1 MGLNFPI
8 TLSQGTVVGRASLG
22 TGNAEEIPFAQLATS
37 LGVGSTYLMAGSI
50 AGTNTITGTTTG
62 APVLAANQ
70 VVFFL
75 PLNTNTGATTF
86 NRDGTG
92 AKAVLLE
99 GAACVGGELIANIPA
114 ALFYDGTSYHVLT
127 NSSAPSL
134 VSVQNGAY
142 TKLASVAGTNT
153 ITANV
158 SPPTTAYANGQVFS
172 LIPANTNT
180 GATTVNV
187 NGLGAK
193 NLFELIANAP
203 GDDVTLKKAD
213 NHWAEIKSGKVTY
226 RIVGMPDRDFPKVP
240 DHREASYAT
249 VESAVLREM
258 IERTLFSV
266 CNDETRFHLN
276 GVYFESDGSKSRMV
290 STDGHRLSK
299 VERTIA
305 NGPKLSAGIIIPKK
319 GLLEIRRV
327 LDAGPQCKIAIK
339 TPHLFLVQD
348 DIAIAVKLI
357 DAQFP
362 PYEQVIPKDHK
373 RVITIDRMRFIDAL
387 KRAQLMSSETRG
399 VKVAATKDGVT
410 ITSDN
415 PDLGEVREELEAE
428 YNGDAIAIGFNPKY
442 VVELLG
448 QMSSD
453 QITIALGGE
462 LDPGLIRPL
471 TGDDYLGVVM
481 PMRI

>member
-1 MGLNFPI
+1 LAQGIADRKSTMPMLANVLLRTQGKNQILVAATDLN
-8 TLSQGTVVGRASLG
+8 VSL
-22 TGNAEEIPFAQLATS
+22 TAELKS
-37 LGVGSTYLMAGSI
+37 
-50 AGTNTITGTTTG
+50 
-62 APVLAANQ
+62 
-70 VVFFL
+70 
-75 PLNTNTGATTF
+75 TNTG
-86 NRDGTG
+86 
-92 AKAVLLE
+92 E
-99 GAACVGGELIANIPA
+99 GG
-114 ALFYDGTSYHVLT
+114 LT
-127 NSSAPSL
+127 
-134 VSVQNGAY
+134 
-142 TKLASVAGTNT
+142 
-153 ITANV
+153 
-158 SPPTTAYANGQVFS
+158 
-172 LIPANTNT
+172 
-180 GATTVNV
+180 
-187 NGLGAK
+187 LGAK
-193 NLFELIANAP
+193 NLHELVANAP
-203 GDDVTLKKAD
+203 GDEITLKKTD

-240 DHREASYAT
+240 DHREAQYST

-276 GVYFESDGSKSRMV
+276 GVFFESDGTKCRMV

-305 NGPKLSAGIIIPKK
+305 NGPKLTAGIIIPKK

-327 LDAGPQCKIAIK
+327 LDSGPQCKIAIK
-339 TPHLFLVQD
+339 TPHLFIVQE

-373 RVITIDRMRFIDAL
+373 KVITVDRSRFIDAL
-387 KRAQLMSSETRG
+387 RRAQLMSSETRG
-399 VKVAATKDGVT
+399 VKVSATKEGVT

-428 YNGDAIAIGFNPKY
+428 YNGDTIAIGFNPKY
-442 VVELLG
+442 VVELLT
-448 QMSSD
+448 QMSCD
-453 QITIALGGE
+453 QITISLGGE

-471 TGDDYLGVVM
+471 TGDEYLGVVM